1 MTFLKTRYRL
11 ARAFS
16 PKELERLNQFS
27 TQYGIRG
34 LSLEGQNLTIDYDAS
49 RLHEAAVLAA
59 VRAIGVPVEP
69 IQAILPGAFD
79 YTGEFRDFAW
89 PAEGLSPVNQKL
101 DRIAAALR
109 CFDRF
114 LALVPEGE
122 AAREARAIAG
132 SLRGRLN

>member
-16 PKELERLNQFS
+16 PEELERLNHLS
-27 TQYGIRG
+27 TLYGIRG

-69 IQAILPGAFD
+69 LQPILPGTFD
-79 YTGEFRDFAW
+79 NTGEFRDFAW
-89 PAEGLSPVNQKL
+89 PTEGLSPANQKL
-101 DRIAAALR
+101 DRK
-109 CFDRF
+109 
-114 LALVPEGE
+114 
-122 AAREARAIAG
+122 
-132 SLRGRLN
+132 